1 MAARVSGEEFEEKV
15 LKAELPVLLEFYS
28 DSCIPCKLMSG
39 PLADIEEEYA
49 GKLLVY
55 KVNVNFEE
63 ALAKQYEVLAAP
75 TLLVIQNG
83 EEKAR
88 RTGAAKKP
96 EIIEFM
102 EAYI

>member
-1 MAARVSGEEFEEKV
+1 MAARVNGEDFKEKV
-15 LKAELPVLLEFYS
+15 LQAELPVLLEFYS
-28 DSCIPCKLMSG
+28 DSCIPCKRMSG
-39 PLADIEEEYA
+39 PLSDIEEEYT

-88 RTGAAKKP
+88 RTGAAKKA
-96 EIIEFM
+96 EIVEFIQ
-102 EAYI
+102 AYI

>member
-28 DSCIPCKLMSG
+28 DSCIPCKRMSG

-63 ALAKQYEVLAAP
+63 ELAKQYEVLSAP
-75 TLLVIQNG
+75 TLLVLQAG

-96 EIIEFM
+96 EIAEFIK
-102 EAYI
+102 EYI